1 MDGSGDTPRS
11 SKATVCVFCDKTEK
25 RTQVKGKSKHE
36 KLQLSVPYKKEI
48 CKIAEETG
56 NYKVLAAFIT
66 EKTCKLMHHSS
77 CYRDFTRKKDRLH
90 HSSPESNSESDPQR
104 DSLSTSEDTHIA
116 TTASEDTHIATT
128 ASEDTHIDTTASE
141 DTHIDTT
148 ASEQPAIGLNVGFFY
163 RFNKRKINLG
173 LSKKTKS
180 GFLTPWKGN

>member
-1 MDGSGDTPRS
+1 MDGSGDAPRS
-11 SKATVCVFCDKTEK
+11 SKATVCVFCNKTEK

-104 DSLSTSEDTHIA
+104 DSLSTSISMSSLPPLCEESDDEGTFEEVHNQ
-116 TTASEDTHIATT
+116 SEENCD
-128 ASEDTHIDTTASE
+128 E
-141 DTHIDTT
+141 
-148 ASEQPAIGLNVGFFY
+148 
-163 RFNKRKINLG
+163 
-173 LSKKTKS
+173 
-180 GFLTPWKGN
+180 GNFRGSS